1 MKRLKTFYLKAK
13 AKKEDYEDK
22 RDITRMKKLKKLRT
36 ANDRSYARQHL
47 KDELATARRTKKG
60 YSKTRKVLKSVGKGV
75 RSYQKGAKKRRKSRW
90 GF

>member
-1 MKRLKTFYLKAK
+1 
-13 AKKEDYEDK
+13 
-22 RDITRMKKLKKLRT
+22 
-36 ANDRSYARQHL
+36 
-47 KDELATARRTKKG
+47 LATARRTKKG